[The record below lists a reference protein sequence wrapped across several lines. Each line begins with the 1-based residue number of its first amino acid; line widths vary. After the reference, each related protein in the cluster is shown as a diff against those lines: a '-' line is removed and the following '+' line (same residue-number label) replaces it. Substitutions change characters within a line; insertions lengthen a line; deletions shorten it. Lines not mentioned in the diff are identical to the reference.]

1 MPPSA
6 QLIVDTAA
14 LVANWRAFAA
24 ASGPATTGAAIKADG
39 YGLGAVPVLHALA
52 AAGLR
57 DAFVAHWAEVAALG
71 PIPEG
76 VRVAVLH
83 GVAPGEM
90 ATALASPARPVL
102 VTPGQV
108 AAWRGTGRPCDVMV
122 DTGLN
127 RLGLTPEDAVSGLL
141 DGLALDTVH
150 SHLACAEDAQHPSNE
165 AQRAA
170 FAALVPRLPGRRHAL
185 ANSSGIVLG
194 RGYCFDL
201 TRPGI
206 GLYGG
211 GAGPHGVPL
220 HPVARLSAPVIQVR
234 DVPAGGAVG
243 YGATFIAA
251 RPTRLAIV
259 ALGYA
264 DGYPRGASGQ
274 GWATVNG
281 VTCPQV
287 GRVAMDLTAFDVTD
301 AGSVSEGT
309 MIDVAFDL
317 ATLSAASGRSE
328 YELLTGLGRRYAR
341 VYR

>member
-1 MPPSA
+1 MLPSA
-6 QLIVDTAA
+6 QLVVDTAA

-24 ASGPATTGAAIKADG
+24 AGGSAATGAAIKADG

-52 AAGLR
+52 RAGLR

-71 PIPEG
+71 PIPDG
-76 VRVAVLH
+76 VSVAVLH
-83 GVAPGEM
+83 GVGLGAM

-102 VTPGQV
+102 VTPAQV
-108 AAWRGTGRPCDVMV
+108 AAWRDTGRPCDVMV

-127 RLGLTPEDAVSGLL
+127 RLGLTPAEAVSGLL
-141 DGLALDTVH
+141 DGLAIDTLH
-150 SHLACAEDAQHPSNE
+150 SHLACAEDPHHPSNE

-170 FAALVPRLPGRRHAL
+170 FAALVPRLAAGRHAL

-194 RGYCFDL
+194 PDYCFDL

-211 GAGPHGVPL
+211 GAGPGGVAL
-220 HPVARLSAPVIQVR
+220 QAVVRMAAPVIQLR
-234 DVPAGGAVG
+234 DVGVGGAVG
-243 YGATFIAA
+243 YGATFVAA
-251 RPTRLAIV
+251 RPTRVAIV

-274 GWATVNG
+274 GRAMVDG
-281 VTCPQV
+281 VACPQV

-301 AGSVSEGT
+301 AAEVVEGM
-309 MIDVAFDL
+309 MIDIAFDL
-317 ATLSAASGRSE
+317 GALSAASGRSE
-328 YELLTGLGRRYAR
+328 YELLTGLGRRYGR
-341 VYR
+341 IYR